1 MELYHIIQLALA
13 VIVAGLY
20 IYKRFTGVDILRHIT
35 LSRPVVAAQGA
46 AVEAVSNL
54 WPDRKELKVVHTV
67 MKAAIEGAEIA
78 EKAWKLGNIP
88 KDERNAFAKG
98 LVKETL
104 EKAGIVITPQIE
116 MIIAG
121 AIEATCIVLPHEK
134 KKQNDE
140 E

>member
-1 MELYHIIQLALA
+1 M
-13 VIVAGLY
+13 
-20 IYKRFTGVDILRHIT
+20 
-35 LSRPVVAAQGA
+35 
-46 AVEAVSNL
+46 SNL